1 MQNSPFNNS
10 IFQSTWLQYFKENAT
25 TFSFDSIEKLKF
37 FRSRVPSLY
46 VNVGKNIT
54 NGNYYVIN
62 TGSSDYKG
70 KVFLV
75 YDVPT
80 YFDVETELVA
90 NVKVDKIPQ
99 YKGFSSQLKGFESF
113 DDYFNAQFKSK
124 SRYKYRRNIT
134 RLEACFDVDY
144 KMYHGEIS
152 KEEYDFVCKYLKQNL
167 SRRFDSLG
175 LDNDI
180 ISKWDYYY
188 DLMYKMILSK
198 EGVLSVIYCNGIP
211 VGISFSFLTDKIL
224 LFAITSIDIDYYRYN
239 LGHTTIIKLMQWC
252 FENGYNVYDFSKGE
266 YIYKDRWTN
275 HSYDYCCHIIYDSK
289 SLKSKI
295 VAKTISN
302 YFSFK
307 QYLRDKNVNRLYY
320 KLRYIFKSEKTQQQS
335 DRYKVNKIDTTEI
348 PDSLSEQIDIYAE
361 EHRQVRVELFDFLYG
376 SSEKVKQLKIYKSN
390 DEFFVIG
397 EKNTLKLVKV

>member
-1 MQNSPFNNS
+1 MQNNPFNNL
-10 IFQSTWLQYFKENAT
+10 IFQSTWLRYFKKNAV
-25 TFSFDSIEKLKF
+25 TFSFDSIEEIQF
-37 FRSRVPSLY
+37 FKSKIPSLY
-46 VNVGKNIT
+46 VNIGRNIT
-54 NGNYYVIN
+54 NGNYYKIDTN
-62 TGSSDYKG
+62 SNDYKS

-80 YFDVETELVA
+80 YFDVDTELTSDI
-90 NVKVDKIPQ
+90 KVDKIPQ
-99 YKGFSSQLKGFESF
+99 YKGFSSQLEGFESF
-113 DDYFNAQFKSK
+113 DDFFKSQFKAK

-144 KMYHGEIS
+144 KIFYGEIS
-152 KEEYDFVCKYLKQNL
+152 RDEYDFVCKYLKKNL

-188 DLMYKMILSK
+188 DLMYKMILNK
-198 EGVLSVIYCNGIP
+198 EGVLSVVYSDGIP

-224 LFAITSIDIDYYRYN
+224 LFAITSFDIDYYRYN

-252 FENGYNVYDFSKGE
+252 FEKGYNVYDFSKGE

-335 DRYKVNKIDTTEI
+335 DRFKVIKIESSELPDDLNK
-348 PDSLSEQIDIYAE
+348 LVDIYSE
-361 EHRQVRVELFDFLYG
+361 DYRQVRVGLFDFLYG
-376 SSEKVKQLKIYKSN
+376 SPEKVEQLKIYKFN
-390 DEFFVIG
+390 DVYFVVG
-397 EKNTLKLVKV
+397 EKNTLKLIKA

>member
-1 MQNSPFNNS
+1 MENNPFNNS
-10 IFQSTWLQYFKENAT
+10 IFQSTWLQYFKKNTT
-25 TFSFDSIEKLKF
+25 TFSFTSIDKLTF
-37 FRSRVPSLY
+37 FKSRLPSLY
-46 VNVGKNIT
+46 INVGKNIT
-54 NGNYYVIN
+54 NGNYYKLDSNSV
-62 TGSSDYKG
+62 DYKG

-80 YFDVETELVA
+80 YFGVDTTFVSGIE
-90 NVKVDKIPQ
+90 VDKIPQ

-113 DDYFNAQFKSK
+113 DAYFNTQFKSK

-144 KMYHGEIS
+144 KMYYGEIS
-152 KEEYDFVCKYLKQNL
+152 KEEYDFVCRYLKKNL

-180 ISKWDYYY
+180 VTKWDYYY

-211 VGISFSFLTDKIL
+211 VGISFSFLTDNIL

-239 LGHTTIIKLMQWC
+239 VGHTTIIKLMQWC
-252 FENGYNVYDFSKGE
+252 FENGYNVFDFSKGE
-266 YIYKDRWTN
+266 YVYKDRWTN

-289 SLKSKI
+289 SLKSKVI
-295 VAKTISN
+295 AKSVSN

-320 KLRYIFKSEKTQQQS
+320 KLRYIFRSEKTEQQS
-335 DRYKVNKIDTTEI
+335 ERYKVNIIEASEI
-348 PDSLSEQIDIYAE
+348 PNGLTEQIDIYAE
-361 EHRQVRVELFDFLYG
+361 AYRQVRMELFDFLYG
-376 SSEKVKQLKIYKSN
+376 NSEKVTQLKIYKSK
-390 DEFFVIG
+390 DEFFVLG
-397 EKNTLKLVKV
+397 EKNTLRLVKV